1 MEASLFLKIKVALF
15 LKFAPFF
22 ITMIGDAEAAKA
34 MYADGK
40 KDYEKA
46 YAAKY
51 TAIVRFIL
59 QKAKDKESMYYALLR
74 AVFENFGKAFLPMT
88 LFAFPELRKEISSIF
103 GKGECKDRISVGVD
117 MVNRIEEGFT
127 NALFATQENI
137 LSFCKNTPD
146 EFLLNISKVDSYLN
160 LKKKVCEALGE
171 MVKNESAT
179 IDEESSLVKMV
190 DSSIAEIESGNR
202 SLDRGILIGANVS
215 IFFAYHIAPFLP
227 SVVIESYRNKFFFF
241 RLWVIS
247 LMQKRH
253 K

>member
-88 LFAFPELRKEISSIF
+88 LFVFPELRKEASSSL
-103 GKGECKDRISVGVD
+103 GKGDCKDRISVEED
-117 MVNRIEEGFT
+117 MVNKVEEGFT
-127 NALFATQENI
+127 NALFAAQAGI
-137 LSFCKNTPD
+137 LFFVVTPD
-146 EFLLNISKVDSYLN
+146 EFLLNVSKVDSYLS
-160 LKKKVCEALGE
+160 LTKKLCAALAE
-171 MVKNESAT
+171 MIMNESAT
-179 IDEESSLVKMV
+179 TDEESSLVKMV
-190 DSSIAEIESGNR
+190 DTTIAEIESGNR
-202 SLDRGILIGANVS
+202 SLDKGILIGSKVS
-215 IFFAYHIAPFLP
+215 IFFAHYAAPFLP
-227 SVVIESYRNKFFFF
+227 IVVAKSYRNQFFFF